1 MDDDAGSHRAA
12 RAYKQNKNGASM
24 EYVIQVLSA
33 ILVGTAIGAIIGPR
47 SRSLFIGSV
56 AAIALGAVSIITA
69 SWVMLAIGT
78 AIFLAAQSVQRDNY
92 PARS

>member
-1 MDDDAGSHRAA
+1 
-12 RAYKQNKNGASM
+12 M

-33 ILVGTAIGAIIGPR
+33 ILVGTAIGAVLGPR

-56 AAIALGAVSIITA
+56 AAIALGAVSIFTA

-78 AIFLAAQSVQRDNY
+78 AIFLAAQSMQRESY
-92 PARS
+92 PARA